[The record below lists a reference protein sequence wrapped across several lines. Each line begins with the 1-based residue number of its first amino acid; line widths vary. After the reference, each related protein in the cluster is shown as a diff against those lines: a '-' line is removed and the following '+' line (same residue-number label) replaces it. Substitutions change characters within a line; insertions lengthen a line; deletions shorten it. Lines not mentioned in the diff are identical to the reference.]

1 MRSSILGIFLLLI
14 AFASVS
20 SESTN
25 EYRYK
30 GEGKSLIFN
39 NDIKSAKKEAMHE
52 AFKEVIQK
60 GVGVYIKT
68 KSEVKDYQVTYS
80 KILSESEGYIE
91 NFNILSERTDDG
103 VYIVS
108 IEANVSNDKIDQA
121 FSKRIAKFIEN
132 NLVGPCSIELWVN
145 GKEDI
150 RIGFYGII
158 NDPTIEMSTI
168 EIKLPNSGWIKP
180 KIISLGTINT
190 LSIEKPGSS
199 SRIFL
204 KDVILLL
211 ENPATEVRLKN
222 PGNDQLEIR
231 KLFFDKFN
239 NFKISD
245 HKTDLLESAYLKP
258 FKDFN
263 ESEMKQI
270 ISILKKFD

>member
-1 MRSSILGIFLLLI
+1 MKSLILGIFLLLI

-245 HKTDLLESAYLKP
+245 HNTDLLESAYLKP